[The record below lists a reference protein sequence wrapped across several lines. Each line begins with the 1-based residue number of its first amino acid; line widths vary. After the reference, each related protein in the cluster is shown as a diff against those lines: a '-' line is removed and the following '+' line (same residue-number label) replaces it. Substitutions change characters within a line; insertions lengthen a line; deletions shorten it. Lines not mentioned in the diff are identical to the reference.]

1 MIRAINKLQTT
12 PVGPLRGAKMPAA
25 QQ

>member
-12 PVGPLRGAKMPAA
+12 PVGPPRGAKMPAA